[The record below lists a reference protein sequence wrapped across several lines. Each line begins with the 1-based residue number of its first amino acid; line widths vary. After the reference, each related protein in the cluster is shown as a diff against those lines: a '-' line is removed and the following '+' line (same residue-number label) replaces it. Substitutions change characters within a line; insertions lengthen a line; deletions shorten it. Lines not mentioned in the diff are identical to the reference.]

1 MKSIHDERY
10 RSLIEKL
17 IELRKD
23 GSITQV
29 QLAERLGKPQS
40 YIAKIENFERR
51 LDVVELTD
59 WVKALGSNLQKIIHS
74 LPWM

>member
-59 WVKALGSNLQKIIHS
+59 WVKALGSSLQKLIHT